1 MKHSSH
7 LPLIPGQSNTLS
19 TTTMTSR
26 LALLAALRRPP
37 PPSSSAPRM
46 ASSSPTSCAAAAS
59 RSRSSSASSSS
70 RPPPLPLRSATI
82 LHHRLR
88 LPPDDGLAAR
98 SRPSSTS
105 SVASPSTSL
114 RRRRRRDAGGGTRA
128 VVGGEA
134 TDDDDGDD
142 DAVRSPASA
151 GFAPRDP
158 ATGIPLDAQSYLALA
173 SLSPWVPCPD
183 VVVRRALE
191 IADLGTRDVHADLG
205 CGDGRLCFAASDPPF
220 AAMASWGV
228 DVDPNILARCR
239 ERTGRRFVPP
249 GGGGGGSPSSWS
261 SSGDAGGG
269 RGDGPEFLLA
279 DLVAVVDGERARYRR
294 RLLSSNGDVDDGGDP
309 PPPSDG
315 RDEDVGRDDVTMRL
329 SRSTVVTAYFVD
341 GALRTLRPYLARVLG
356 GRDGVRV
363 VTVGY
368 EMGGGWE
375 PSWVESVLGLTIFR
389 YDMVGVSNEPAEW
402 GAGDDGDDGK
412 GGEEDDGGEDGVGVG
427 GGGVGDDGSPEFAEF
442 LARKRARD
450 AEELDAGL
458 RIHHD
463 ERLDE
468 FAGARRSTAAG
479 GGVSAGE
486 EEGAEDWDFDETEE
500 PGALMKEVARGGAAT
515 GTSGP
520 DGVRGGRGDA
530 GSDDAAGMRGRKME
544 VSGTKAGTMP
554 VWKKP

>member
-1 MKHSSH
+1 M
-7 LPLIPGQSNTLS
+7 
-19 TTTMTSR
+19 
-26 LALLAALRRPP
+26 
-37 PPSSSAPRM
+37 PR
-46 ASSSPTSCAAAAS
+46 A
-59 RSRSSSASSSS
+59 
-70 RPPPLPLRSATI
+70 
-82 LHHRLR
+82 
-88 LPPDDGLAAR
+88 DGEEV
-98 SRPSSTS
+98 RPS
-105 SVASPSTSL
+105 
-114 RRRRRRDAGGGTRA
+114 RRRRRGGGIAA
-128 VVGGEA
+128 VVGG
-134 TDDDDGDD
+134 
-142 DAVRSPASA
+142 
-151 GFAPRDP
+151 
-158 ATGIPLDAQSYLALA
+158 
-173 SLSPWVPCPD
+173 
-183 VVVRRALE
+183 
-191 IADLGTRDVHADLG
+191 
-205 CGDGRLCFAASDPPF
+205 GR
-220 AAMASWGV
+220 
-228 DVDPNILARCR
+228 
-239 ERTGRRFVPP
+239 GRGR
-249 GGGGGGSPSSWS
+249 GGG
-261 SSGDAGGG
+261 
-269 RGDGPEFLLA
+269 GPEFLLA

-294 RLLSSNGDVDDGGDP
+294 RLFSSNDDVDDGGDP

-329 SRSTVVTAYFVD
+329 SRSTVVTTYFVD

-402 GAGDDGDDGK
+402 GVGDDGDDGK
-412 GGEEDDGGEDGVGVG
+412 EDDDDDDEGGGGGVGVG

-486 EEGAEDWDFDETEE
+486 EEGAEYWDFDETEE
-500 PGALMKEVARGGAAT
+500 PGALMKEVARGGAAA

-530 GSDDAAGMRGRKME
+530 GSDDAAGRRGRKME